1 MTTFPYSP
9 VPKKQCSKVLL
20 NQLQD
25 ISGGAHLSKHSSNE
39 IQLNNLLPW
48 SYSYYIC
55 ECS

>member
-48 SYSYYIC
+48 SYSY
-55 ECS
+55 